1 MRLLLQQRPL
11 PGENPKYVQ
20 LSLQQDMLGGWLL
33 LRESGQTGG
42 KATLKKEQ
50 YLAQDDAIAAF
61 ERARDAQLKR
71 GFHVMFAQGANAPP

>member
-11 PGENPKYVQ
+11 AGESPKYVQ
-20 LSLQQDMLGGWLL
+20 LSLQQDLLGGWML
-33 LRESGQTGG
+33 LREAGQTGG
-42 KATLKKEQ
+42 KATLKREQ
-50 YLAQDDAIAAF
+50 YLEQAEALAAF